1 MNTNSSPSYKQV
13 AMNFNRG
20 VWSAKDAAQIP
31 PNAIASG
38 VNIQITDQWGPSK
51 CLGRQKYNTTETGSS
66 TAVKGAI
73 SYIAENGQ
81 EFIIKACNNKLYW
94 SNGNGAFT
102 AVKYNTEAVDVT
114 IDTANHYFSFLLFVS
129 NAGVKY
135 IYVTSDVYPIATN
148 ANGTANKKC
157 TKSTGLR
164 LYISGSNTIVANNI
178 WYDTAGGAGGA
189 DDVQIGD
196 VSGSSVSF
204 PKSAKYSCKVLNRM
218 LYANYSG
225 ATNGYICSEAAGG
238 LSDLLMFTN
247 SSTSSNTGGG
257 NYPEDYTA
265 CIAVDTRVFIF
276 SRHSILVVNT
286 VPGPLTSWRESFVPT
301 VLGNIGLQV
310 ALHSDGWVYY
320 ISEQGLART
329 NGAIAERVDYEVE
342 DNIKNLSQ
350 LVNSLQSISISTTA
364 SFNNGTPSN
373 GDNLLSTAGNTLQQR
388 PQASKADWE
397 AGTLTNVS
405 TTEVVNSVVLA
416 RAQTAIYNGGFDSD
430 LSGWTN
436 TTGAWTWNNTNNQSN
451 PGHAQAL
458 NLYTDKPLLGTYIVL
473 STRTGVLSK
482 TIANADWTQY
492 TFTEAQILA
501 AGITLPQTLTI
512 AFYGSNGAGE
522 QSPLTQN
529 VFWTGGDFSVYAKQG
544 FRDSNHYDI
553 YIDTVVCTNSNY
565 YTQYSGTVITQ
576 AFDFGVTPTTLGN
589 LTAQVNIPT
598 NNQILGFFVK
608 TSADN
613 ITYSAETYIGE
624 ATYGTT
630 NFTGSLSGATPARYL
645 KVRVLVNGYPIF
657 GATTSPKLTSIVIGG
672 QWISQT
678 QDLTATPGAWG
689 LFSANDTNLGKT
701 LTYEMDTSTNGSSWD
716 GFVAITS
723 GAIPTHTLRRYVRFR
738 ATFSTDDY
746 TMLPYLNGIT
756 LNYYSGSAVKSLPAV
771 FSFKDKIYAAF
782 TENGQTTNNIAWVG
796 ETKLVADI
804 QYAQSLLTGIPY
816 PQWTKRDFV
825 ASNFFFTYANN
836 LMSCNSTNGFID
848 YEETGTTNR
857 GSAFTSYFTTG
868 ALNIDDVSILL
879 RYLYVHYRANSPFS
893 LQYRTRLGQD
903 DWGAW
908 STAIT
913 VPSASNQSRSNKLVP
928 VGIVKA
934 DYIQFKVSTS
944 ATDIGWAVDQI
955 FPNVATY
962 ARGR

>member
-1 MNTNSSPSYKQV
+1 
-13 AMNFNRG
+13 MNFNRG

-416 RAQTAIYNGGFDSD
+416 RAQTAIVNGGFDSD

-436 TTGAWTWNNTNNQSN
+436 PNGAWTWNNTDNQSN
-451 PGHAQAL
+451 PGHAQIL
-458 NLYTDKPLLGTYIVL
+458 NIYSGIVQYPCNYFMYDDTAYVHTEPERIADGNWTKYTITETYLLSRGFVANDSCTLWFNGTGSASL
-473 STRTGVLSK
+473 SQ
-482 TIANADWTQY
+482 A
-492 TFTEAQILA
+492 FTW
-501 AGITLPQTLTI
+501 
-512 AFYGSNGAGE
+512 
-522 QSPLTQN
+522 
-529 VFWTGGDFSVYAKQG
+529 VGGDVSFYAKQG
-544 FRDSNHYDI
+544 HSDDYHCDL

-598 NNQILGFFVK
+598 NNQDLGFFVK

-624 ATYGTT
+624 VTYGTT

-645 KVRVLVNGYPIF
+645 KVRVLVNGYPLY

-756 LNYYSGSAVKSLPAV
+756 LNYYSGIAVKSLPAV

>member
-1 MNTNSSPSYKQV
+1 M
-13 AMNFNRG
+13 
-20 VWSAKDAAQIP
+20 
-31 PNAIASG
+31 
-38 VNIQITDQWGPSK
+38 
-51 CLGRQKYNTTETGSS
+51 
-66 TAVKGAI
+66 
-73 SYIAENGQ
+73 
-81 EFIIKACNNKLYW
+81 
-94 SNGNGAFT
+94 
-102 AVKYNTEAVDVT
+102 
-114 IDTANHYFSFLLFVS
+114 
-129 NAGVKY
+129 
-135 IYVTSDVYPIATN
+135 
-148 ANGTANKKC
+148 
-157 TKSTGLR
+157 
-164 LYISGSNTIVANNI
+164 
-178 WYDTAGGAGGA
+178 
-189 DDVQIGD
+189 
-196 VSGSSVSF
+196 
-204 PKSAKYSCKVLNRM
+204 
-218 LYANYSG
+218 
-225 ATNGYICSEAAGG
+225 
-238 LSDLLMFTN
+238 
-247 SSTSSNTGGG
+247 
-257 NYPEDYTA
+257 
-265 CIAVDTRVFIF
+265 
-276 SRHSILVVNT
+276 
-286 VPGPLTSWRESFVPT
+286 
-301 VLGNIGLQV
+301 
-310 ALHSDGWVYY
+310 
-320 ISEQGLART
+320 
-329 NGAIAERVDYEVE
+329 
-342 DNIKNLSQ
+342 
-350 LVNSLQSISISTTA
+350 
-364 SFNNGTPSN
+364 
-373 GDNLLSTAGNTLQQR
+373 
-388 PQASKADWE
+388 
-397 AGTLTNVS
+397 
-405 TTEVVNSVVLA
+405 
-416 RAQTAIYNGGFDSD
+416 
-430 LSGWTN
+430 
-436 TTGAWTWNNTNNQSN
+436 
-451 PGHAQAL
+451 
-458 NLYTDKPLLGTYIVL
+458 
-473 STRTGVLSK
+473 
-482 TIANADWTQY
+482 
-492 TFTEAQILA
+492 
-501 AGITLPQTLTI
+501 
-512 AFYGSNGAGE
+512 
-522 QSPLTQN
+522 
-529 VFWTGGDFSVYAKQG
+529 
-544 FRDSNHYDI
+544 
-553 YIDTVVCTNSNY
+553 
-565 YTQYSGTVITQ
+565 
-576 AFDFGVTPTTLGN
+576 
-589 LTAQVNIPT
+589 TAQVNIPT

-756 LNYYSGSAVKSLPAV
+756 LNYYSGIAVKSLPAV